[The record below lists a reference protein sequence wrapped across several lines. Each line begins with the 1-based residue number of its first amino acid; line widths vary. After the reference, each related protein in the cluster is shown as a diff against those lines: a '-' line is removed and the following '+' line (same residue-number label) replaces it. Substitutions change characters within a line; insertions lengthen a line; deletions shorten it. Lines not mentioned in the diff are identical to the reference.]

1 MTALPVLA
9 LAASALSLGELP
21 PQRLEPG
28 RCVTFLWART
38 NPPRRVAMLT
48 EAPQSLRVVHRRR
61 LLDLAPGAE
70 WMSFA
75 SPDLIVTLTVEFTD
89 RAGGSVAEGALRLE
103 EPGKDVI
110 VVPVTGLRHCP

>member
-1 MTALPVLA
+1 MIPFATLA
-9 LAASALSLGELP
+9 LAASALNLGELP

-48 EAPQSLRVVHRRR
+48 EAPRSLRVVHNRRVV
-61 LLDLAPGAE
+61 DLPPGAE
-70 WMSFA
+70 FTSFA
-75 SPDLIVTLTVEFTD
+75 SADLIITLTVELTE

-103 EPGKDVI
+103 EPGQDAI
-110 VVPVTGLRHCP
+110 VVPVAGLRTCP